1 MSYKRFDADDVLVS
15 VESIT
20 TSAWSGNVTTLSS
33 FYTSSTQYN
42 STSGDFYVNVFNQDP
57 SGSGEEIQFTVGYAN
72 KNGAGTLLY
81 NQSGDAS
88 VAGKSP
94 SSTVYGQ
101 FRTLILGDEE
111 SDFVFGSGDNTYTAD
126 SFYVISIDRGRY
138 KEKILPGSFELKI
151 SGSGGGITLTD
162 TSATTT
168 TQTFT
173 DAGRVY
179 ELKANVSSSVAGFG
193 SYGKLLP
200 DVGVI
205 LLNEEALDAA
215 VVDGGLALGTGNST
229 NANDENPKKLFN
241 AIVDGASFKL
251 SSQETVSSNFVFV
264 RARNSE
270 FNYSTNPSILTGSGE
285 LRHDVLIDSPET
297 YITTVGLYND
307 NQDLLAVAK
316 LSRPLLKNS
325 TKEALVRIKL
335 DY

>member
-1 MSYKRFDADDVLVS
+1 MSFKRLDIDDVLVS
-15 VESIT
+15 AESVT
-20 TSAWSGNVTTLSS
+20 TSAWSNNVTTLSS

-42 STSGDFYVNVFNQDP
+42 SNSGDYYVNVFNLDP
-57 SGSGEEIQFTVGYAN
+57 AGSTEEIQFTIGYAN
-72 KNGAGTLLY
+72 VDGKGTVLY
-81 NQSGDAS
+81 NST

-101 FRTLILGDEE
+101 YRSLILGDEE
-111 SDFVFGSGDNTYTAD
+111 SSFTFGSGDNTYTSD
-126 SFYVISIDRGRY
+126 GFYVISIDRGRY
-138 KEKILPGSFELKI
+138 KEKILPGSLELTLT
-151 SGSGGGITLTD
+151 SGGNTIILSD
-162 TSATTT
+162 TSTTTT

-179 ELKANVSSSVAGFG
+179 ELKSNVSASVPNSG

-200 DVGVI
+200 DVGII

-215 VVDGGLALGTGNST
+215 VNKGGLALGTGNASNT
-229 NANDENPKKLFN
+229 NNENPKKLFN
-241 AIVDGASFKL
+241 AIVTGGSFKL
-251 SSQETVSSNFVFV
+251 SSQETISSNFVFV

-285 LRHDVLIDSPET
+285 LRYDVLIDSPQS
-297 YITTVGLYND
+297 YITTVGMYND

-316 LSRPLLKNS
+316 LSRPLLKDS
-325 TKEALVRIKL
+325 TKEALIRIKL

>member
-72 KNGAGTLLY
+72 KNGAGTVLY
-81 NQSGDAS
+81 NQSGNAS

-94 SSTVYGQ
+94 SDTVYGQ
-101 FRTLILGDEE
+101 YRTLILGDEE
-111 SDFVFGSGDNTYTAD
+111 SDFVFGSGENTYTAD
-126 SFYVISIDRGRY
+126 SFYVISIDRARY
-138 KEKILPGSFELKI
+138 KEKILPGSLELTLDV
-151 SGSGGGITLTD
+151 GGNSIVIQD
-162 TSATTT
+162 VVTT

-173 DAGRVY
+173 DAGRAY
-179 ELKANVSSSVAGFG
+179 ELKTSANNTVANSG
-193 SYGKLLP
+193 SFGKLFP
-200 DVGVI
+200 DIGVI
-205 LLNEEALDAA
+205 LLNEEALDAT
-215 VVDGGLALGTGNST
+215 VGNGGLALGTGNSPNT
-229 NANDENPKKLFN
+229 NDQNPKKLFN
-241 AIVDGASFKL
+241 AIVAGGSFKL
-251 SSQETVSSNFVFV
+251 SSQETVSSNFVFA

>member
-15 VESIT
+15 AESVT

-57 SGSGEEIQFTVGYAN
+57 SGSGEEIQFTIGYAN

-81 NQSGDAS
+81 NSG

-94 SSTVYGQ
+94 SDTVYGQ
-101 FRTLILGDEE
+101 YRTLVLGDED
-111 SDFVFGSGDNTYTAD
+111 SDFVFGSGDNTYTAS

-179 ELKANVSSSVAGFG
+179 ELKANVSSSVAASG

-200 DVGVI
+200 DVGII
-205 LLNEEALDAA
+205 LLNEEALDAT
-215 VVDGGLALGTGNST
+215 VGNGGIALGTGNST
-229 NANDENPKKLFN
+229 NADDQNPKKLFN
-241 AIVDGASFKL
+241 AIVAGGSFKL
-251 SSQETVSSNFVFV
+251 SSQETVSSNFVFA

>member
-15 VESIT
+15 AESVT
-20 TSAWSGNVTTLSS
+20 TSAWSNNVTTLSS

-81 NQSGDAS
+81 NSAVS
-88 VAGKSP
+88 GKSP
-94 SSTVYGQ
+94 SDTVYGQ
-101 FRTLILGDEE
+101 YRTLVLGDEE
-111 SDFVFGSGDNTYTAD
+111 SDFIFGSGDNTYTAD

-138 KEKILPGSFELKI
+138 KEKILPGSLELTLTNGAATI
-151 SGSGGGITLTD
+151 VLTD
-162 TSATTT
+162 TSTTTT

-179 ELKANVSSSVAGFG
+179 ELKADVSSSVAASG

-200 DVGVI
+200 DVGII
-205 LLNEEALDAA
+205 LLNEEALDATKN
-215 VVDGGLALGTGNST
+215 DGGLALGTGNST
-229 NANDENPKKLFN
+229 NSNDQNPRKLFD
-241 AIVDGASFKL
+241 AIVSGGSFKL
-251 SSQETVSSNFVFV
+251 SGQETVSSNFVFV

-297 YITTVGLYND
+297 YITTVGLYNET
-307 NQDLLAVAK
+307 QDLLAVAK

>member
-15 VESIT
+15 AESIT

-81 NQSGDAS
+81 NSG

-94 SSTVYGQ
+94 SDTVYGQ
-101 FRTLILGDEE
+101 YRTLVLGDEE
-111 SDFVFGSGDNTYTAD
+111 SDFVFGSGDNTYTAN

-138 KEKILPGSFELKI
+138 KEKILPGSL
-151 SGSGGGITLTD
+151 SLTLTNGANTIILSD

-179 ELKANVSSSVAGFG
+179 ELKADVSSSVAASG

-200 DVGVI
+200 DVGII
-205 LLNEEALDAA
+205 LLNEEAIDAT
-215 VVDGGLALGTGNST
+215 VGNGGIALGTGNST
-229 NANDENPKKLFN
+229 NTNDQNPKKLFN
-241 AIVDGASFKL
+241 AIVAGASFKL
-251 SSQETVSSNFVFV
+251 SSQETVSSNFVFA

>member
-15 VESIT
+15 VESVT

-72 KNGAGTLLY
+72 KNGAGTVLY
-81 NQSGDAS
+81 NSN

-94 SSTVYGQ
+94 SDTVYGQ
-101 FRTLILGDEE
+101 YRTLILGDEE
-111 SDFVFGSGDNTYTAD
+111 ADFVFGSGDNTYTAD
-126 SFYVISIDRGRY
+126 SFYVITIDRGRY
-138 KEKILPGSFELKI
+138 REKILPGSLELTLNV
-151 SGSGGGITLTD
+151 GGNSIVIQD
-162 TSATTT
+162 TSVTTT
-168 TQTFT
+168 TETFT

-179 ELKANVSSSVAGFG
+179 ELKTSANNSVNNSG
-193 SYGKLLP
+193 SFGKLLP
-200 DVGVI
+200 DIGVI
-205 LLNEEALDAA
+205 LLNEEALDAT
-215 VVDGGLALGTGNST
+215 VGNGGIALSTGNST
-229 NANDENPKKLFN
+229 NTDDQNPKKLFN
-241 AIVDGASFKL
+241 AIVAGGSFKL
-251 SSQETVSSNFVFV
+251 SSQETVSSNFVFA

>member
-15 VESIT
+15 AESVT
-20 TSAWSGNVTTLSS
+20 TSAWSNNVTTLSS

-57 SGSGEEIQFTVGYAN
+57 SGSGEEIQFTIGYAN
-72 KNGAGTLLY
+72 KNGDGTVQY
-81 NQSGDAS
+81 NPS
-88 VAGKSP
+88 VTGKSP
-94 SSTVYGQ
+94 SDTVYGQ
-101 FRTLILGDEE
+101 YRTLILGDEE
-111 SDFVFGSGDNTYTAD
+111 SDFVFSSGDNTYTAD
-126 SFYVISIDRGRY
+126 GFYVISIDRGRY
-138 KEKILPGSFELKI
+138 KEKILPGSLQLTLKTADNGNITI
-151 SGSGGGITLTD
+151 SD

-179 ELKANVSSSVAGFG
+179 ELKADVSSSVATSG

-200 DVGVI
+200 DVGII
-205 LLNEEALDAA
+205 LLNEEALDAPITA
-215 VVDGGLALGTGNST
+215 GGLALGTGN
-229 NANDENPKKLFN
+229 NPNNNDYNPKKLYD
-241 AIVDGASFKL
+241 AIVSGSSFKL
-251 SSQETVSSNFVFV
+251 SSQETVSSNFVFA

-285 LRHDVLIDSPET
+285 LRHSVLIDSPET

>member
-15 VESIT
+15 AESVT

-81 NQSGDAS
+81 NSN
-88 VAGKSP
+88 VTGKSP
-94 SSTVYGQ
+94 SNTVYGQ
-101 FRTLILGDEE
+101 YRTLVLGDED
-111 SDFVFGSGDNTYTAD
+111 SDFVFGSGDNTYTAN

-138 KEKILPGSFELKI
+138 KEKILPGSLELTLDV
-151 SGSGGGITLTD
+151 GGNSIVIQD

-179 ELKANVSSSVAGFG
+179 ELKTSANNSVNNSG
-193 SYGKLLP
+193 SFGKLLP
-200 DVGVI
+200 DIGVI
-205 LLNEEALDAA
+205 LLNEESLYAT
-215 VVDGGLALGTGNST
+215 VGNCGLALGTCNSPNT
-229 NANDENPKKLFN
+229 NDQNPKNLFN
-241 AIVDGASFKL
+241 AIVAGASFKL

>member
-15 VESIT
+15 VESVT

-81 NQSGDAS
+81 NNS
-88 VAGKSP
+88 VSGKSP
-94 SSTVYGQ
+94 SDTVYGQ
-101 FRTLILGDEE
+101 YRTLVLGDEE

-126 SFYVISIDRGRY
+126 GFYVISIDRGRY
-138 KEKILPGSFELKI
+138 KEKILPGSLELTLDV
-151 SGSGGGITLTD
+151 GGNSIVIQD
-162 TSATTT
+162 TSTDSD
-168 TQTFT
+168 TQTYT

-179 ELKANVSSSVAGFG
+179 ELKTTANTFVQNSG
-193 SYGKLLP
+193 SFGKLFP
-200 DVGVI
+200 DIGVI
-205 LLNEEALDAA
+205 LLNEEALDAT
-215 VVDGGLALGTGNST
+215 VGNGGIGLGTST
-229 NANDENPKKLFN
+229 DTDAQNPKKLFN
-241 AIVDGASFKL
+241 AIVAGGSFKL
-251 SSQETVSSNFVFV
+251 SSQETISSNFVFA

>member
-1 MSYKRFDADDVLVS
+1 MSFKRFDQDDVLISAES
-15 VESIT
+15 VT
-20 TSAWSGNVTTLSS
+20 TSAWSNNVTTLTS

-42 STSGDFYVNVFNQDP
+42 STSGDYYVNVFNLDP
-57 SGSGEEIQFTVGYAN
+57 SGSQEEIQFTIGYAN
-72 KNGAGTLLY
+72 ADGKGTVLY
-81 NQSGDAS
+81 NSS
-88 VAGKSP
+88 VTGKSP

-101 FRTLILGDEE
+101 YRSLVLGDED
-111 SDFVFGSGDNTYTAD
+111 SSFVFGSGDNTYTGTG
-126 SFYVISIDRGRY
+126 FYVLSIDRGRY
-138 KEKILPGSFELKI
+138 KEKILPGSLELKI
-151 SGSGGGITLTD
+151 SGSGGFVIISD

-179 ELKANVSSSVAGFG
+179 ELKSNVSASVPNSG

-200 DVGVI
+200 DVGLI

-215 VVDGGLALGTGNST
+215 INKGGIALGTGNNT
-229 NANDENPKKLFN
+229 NTDDQNPKKLFN
-241 AIVDGASFKL
+241 AIVKGASFKL
-251 SSQETVSSNFVFV
+251 SSQETISSNFVFT

-285 LRHDVLIDSPET
+285 LRYDVLIDSPQT

-316 LSRPLLKNS
+316 LSRPLLKDS
-325 TKEALVRIKL
+325 TKEALIRIKL

>member
-1 MSYKRFDADDVLVS
+1 MSYKRFDADDVLISAES
-15 VESIT
+15 VT

-33 FYTSSTQYN
+33 FYTSSTQYS
-42 STSGDFYVNVFNQDP
+42 STSGDYYVNVFNQDP

-72 KNGAGTLLY
+72 KNGAGTVLF
-81 NQSGDAS
+81 NSA

-94 SSTVYGQ
+94 SDTVYGQ
-101 FRTLILGDEE
+101 YRTLVLGDED
-111 SDFVFGSGDNTYTAD
+111 SNFIFGSGNNTFTAD
-126 SFYVISIDRGRY
+126 SFYVLSIDRGRY
-138 KEKILPGSFELKI
+138 KEKILPGSLEL
-151 SGSGGGITLTD
+151 TLTNGSDTIILSD
-162 TSATTT
+162 TSTSTT

-179 ELKANVSSSVAGFG
+179 ELKANVSASVSNSG

-200 DVGVI
+200 DIGVI

-215 VVDGGLALGTGNST
+215 VVDGGIALGTVNRSDE
-229 NANDENPKKLFN
+229 NDENPKKLFN
-241 AIVDGASFKL
+241 AIVAGGSFKL
-251 SSQETVSSNFVFV
+251 SSQETVSSNFIFA

-325 TKEALVRIKL
+325 TKEALIRIKL

>member
-15 VESIT
+15 AESVT

-42 STSGDFYVNVFNQDP
+42 STSGDFYVNVYNQDP
-57 SGSGEEIQFTVGYAN
+57 SGSGEEIQFTIGYAN
-72 KNGAGTLLY
+72 KNGAGTTRY
-81 NQSGDAS
+81 NPS
-88 VAGKSP
+88 VVGKSP
-94 SSTVYGQ
+94 SDTVYGQ
-101 FRTLILGDEE
+101 YRTLVLGDEE
-111 SDFVFGSGDNTYTAD
+111 SDFIFGSGDNTYTAD

-138 KEKILPGSFELKI
+138 KEKILPGSLELTLDV
-151 SGSGGGITLTD
+151 GGNSIVIQD
-162 TSATTT
+162 TSTTTT

-179 ELKANVSSSVAGFG
+179 ELKTSANNSVNNSG
-193 SYGKLLP
+193 SFGKLLP
-200 DVGVI
+200 DIGVI
-205 LLNEEALDAA
+205 LLNEEALDAT
-215 VVDGGLALGTGNST
+215 VVNGGLALGTGNS
-229 NANDENPKKLFN
+229 ANDDDENPKKLFN
-241 AIVDGASFKL
+241 AIVAGASFKL

>member
-1 MSYKRFDADDVLVS
+1 MSYKRFDSDDVIVS
-15 VESIT
+15 AESVT
-20 TSAWSGNVTTLSS
+20 TSAWSGNVTSLSS

-42 STSGDFYVNVFNQDP
+42 STSGDFYVNIFNQDP

-72 KNGAGTLLY
+72 KDGKGSLLY
-81 NQSGDAS
+81 NSA

-94 SSTVYGQ
+94 SDTIYGQ
-101 FRTLILGDEE
+101 YRTLVLGDEE
-111 SDFVFGSGDNTYTAD
+111 SDFVFGSGDNTFTGTG
-126 SFYVISIDRGRY
+126 FYVISLDRGRY
-138 KEKILPGSFELKI
+138 KEKILPGSFELTIGKDAGTI
-151 SGSGGGITLTD
+151 VLSD
-162 TSATTT
+162 TSTSTTT
-168 TQTFT
+168 DTFT

-179 ELKANVSSSVAGFG
+179 ELKADVSASVATSG

-200 DVGVI
+200 DVGLI

-215 VVDGGLALGTGNST
+215 VADGGLALGTGNST
-229 NANDENPKKLFN
+229 NTNDQNSKKLYN
-241 AIVDGASFKL
+241 AIVSGSNFKV
-251 SSQETVSSNFVFV
+251 SSQETISSNFVFS

-297 YITTVGLYND
+297 YITSVGLYND

-325 TKEALVRIKL
+325 TKEALIRIKL

>member
-15 VESIT
+15 AESIT
-20 TSAWSGNVTTLSS
+20 TSAWSGNVKTLSS

-81 NQSGDAS
+81 NSG

-94 SSTVYGQ
+94 SDTVYGQ
-101 FRTLILGDEE
+101 YRTLVLGDEE
-111 SDFVFGSGDNTYTAD
+111 SDFVFGSGDNTYTAN
-126 SFYVISIDRGRY
+126 SFYVISIDGGRY

-179 ELKANVSSSVAGFG
+179 ELKANVSSSVAASG
-193 SYGKLLP
+193 SYGKLLT
-200 DVGVI
+200 DVGII
-205 LLNEEALDAA
+205 LLNEEAIDAT
-215 VVDGGLALGTGNST
+215 VGNGGIALGTGNST
-229 NANDENPKKLFN
+229 NTNDQNPKKLFN
-241 AIVDGASFKL
+241 AIVAGASFKL
-251 SSQETVSSNFVFV
+251 SSQETVSSNFVFA

>member
-1 MSYKRFDADDVLVS
+1 MSFKRFDQDDVLISAES
-15 VESIT
+15 VT
-20 TSAWSGNVTTLSS
+20 TSAWSNNVTTLSS

-42 STSGDFYVNVFNQDP
+42 SSAGDFYVNVFNLDP
-57 SGSGEEIQFTVGYAN
+57 SGSQEEIQFTVGYAN
-72 KNGAGTLLY
+72 ANGTGTVLY
-81 NQSGDAS
+81 NSL

-101 FRTLILGDEE
+101 YRSLILGDEE
-111 SDFVFGSGDNTYTAD
+111 SSFTFGSGDNVYTSD
-126 SFYVISIDRGRY
+126 GFYVISIDRGRY
-138 KEKILPGSFELKI
+138 KEKILPGSLELTLTN
-151 SGSGGGITLTD
+151 GSDTITITD
-162 TSATTT
+162 TSTNTT

-179 ELKANVSSSVAGFG
+179 ELKANVSASVPNSG

-200 DVGVI
+200 DVGLI

-215 VVDGGLALGTGNST
+215 VNKGGLALGTGNNT
-229 NANDENPKKLFN
+229 NTNDENPKKLFN
-241 AIVDGASFKL
+241 AIVAGGSFKL
-251 SSQETVSSNFVFV
+251 SSQETISSNFVFT

-285 LRHDVLIDSPET
+285 LRYDVLIDSPQT

-316 LSRPLLKNS
+316 LSRPLLKDS
-325 TKEALVRIKL
+325 TKEALIRIKL

>member
-15 VESIT
+15 VESVT

-81 NQSGDAS
+81 NSS
-88 VAGKSP
+88 VSGKSP
-94 SSTVYGQ
+94 SDTVYGQ
-101 FRTLILGDEE
+101 YRTLVLGDEE
-111 SDFVFGSGDNTYTAD
+111 SDFIFGSGDNTYTAD

-138 KEKILPGSFELKI
+138 KEKILPGSLELTLDV
-151 SGSGGGITLTD
+151 GGNSIVIQD
-162 TSATTT
+162 TSTDSDR
-168 TQTFT
+168 QTFT

-179 ELKANVSSSVAGFG
+179 ELKTTANTFVQNSG
-193 SYGKLLP
+193 SFGKLLP
-200 DVGVI
+200 DIGVI
-205 LLNEEALDAA
+205 LLNEEALDAT
-215 VVDGGLALGTGNST
+215 VGNGGIGLGTSTAT
-229 NANDENPKKLFN
+229 NAQNPKKLFN
-241 AIVDGASFKL
+241 AIVAGGSFKL
-251 SSQETVSSNFVFV
+251 SSQETVSSNFVFA

-325 TKEALVRIKL
+325 TKEALIRIKL

>member
-1 MSYKRFDADDVLVS
+1 MSYKRFDSDDVIVS
-15 VESIT
+15 AESVT

-42 STSGDFYVNVFNQDP
+42 STSGDYYINIFNQDP

-72 KNGAGTLLY
+72 KDGKGSLLY
-81 NQSGDAS
+81 NSA

-94 SSTVYGQ
+94 SDTIYGQ
-101 FRTLILGDEE
+101 YRTLVLGDEE
-111 SDFVFGSGDNTYTAD
+111 SDFIFGSGDNTFTGT
-126 SFYVISIDRGRY
+126 SFYALSVDRGRY
-138 KEKILPGSFELKI
+138 KEKILPGSFELVLKTANN
-151 SGSGGGITLTD
+151 GNITITD
-162 TSATTT
+162 TSTSTTT
-168 TQTFT
+168 DTFT

-179 ELKANVSSSVAGFG
+179 ELKADVSSSVATSG

-200 DVGVI
+200 DVGLI
-205 LLNEEALDAA
+205 LLNEEALDAPIA
-215 VVDGGLALGTGNST
+215 AGGLALGTGNNT
-229 NANDENPKKLFN
+229 NTNDQNSKKLYN
-241 AIVDGASFKL
+241 AIVSGSSFKL
-251 SSQETVSSNFVFV
+251 SSQETISSNFVFA

-297 YITTVGLYND
+297 YVTSVGLYND

-325 TKEALVRIKL
+325 TKEALIRIKL

>member
-15 VESIT
+15 AESVT
-20 TSAWSGNVTTLSS
+20 TSAWSSNVTTLSS

-57 SGSGEEIQFTVGYAN
+57 SGSGEEIQFTIGYAN
-72 KNGAGTLLY
+72 KNGSGTLLY
-81 NQSGDAS
+81 NSAVS
-88 VAGKSP
+88 GKSP
-94 SSTVYGQ
+94 SDTVYGQ
-101 FRTLILGDEE
+101 YRTLVLGDEE

-126 SFYVISIDRGRY
+126 GFYVITVDRGRY
-138 KEKILPGSFELKI
+138 KEKILPGSLSLTLTNGANTI
-151 SGSGGGITLTD
+151 VLTD

-179 ELKANVSSSVAGFG
+179 ELKADVSSSVAASG

-200 DVGVI
+200 DVGII

-215 VVDGGLALGTGNST
+215 KVDGGIALGTGNST
-229 NANDENPKKLFN
+229 NTNDENPKKLFN

>member
-15 VESIT
+15 IESVT
-20 TSAWSGNVTTLSS
+20 TSAWSNNVTTLSS

-81 NQSGDAS
+81 NSS
-88 VAGKSP
+88 VSGKSP
-94 SSTVYGQ
+94 SDTVYGQ
-101 FRTLILGDEE
+101 YRTLVLGDEE
-111 SDFVFGSGDNTYTAD
+111 SNFVFGSGDNTYTAD
-126 SFYVISIDRGRY
+126 GFYVISIDRGRY
-138 KEKILPGSFELKI
+138 KEKILPGSLELTLDV
-151 SGSGGGITLTD
+151 GGNSIVIQD
-162 TSATTT
+162 TSTDSD

-179 ELKANVSSSVAGFG
+179 ELKTTANTFVQNSG
-193 SYGKLLP
+193 SFGKLFP
-200 DVGVI
+200 DIGVI
-205 LLNEEALDAA
+205 LLNEEALDAT
-215 VVDGGLALGTGNST
+215 VGNGGIGLGTST
-229 NANDENPKKLFN
+229 ATDAQNPKKLFN
-241 AIVDGASFKL
+241 AIVAGGSFKL
-251 SSQETVSSNFVFV
+251 SSQETVSSNFVFA

-325 TKEALVRIKL
+325 TKEALIRIKL

>member
-15 VESIT
+15 VESVT

-72 KNGAGTLLY
+72 KNGAGTVLY
-81 NQSGDAS
+81 NSN

-94 SSTVYGQ
+94 SDTVYGQ
-101 FRTLILGDEE
+101 YRTLVLGDEE
-111 SDFVFGSGDNTYTAD
+111 ADFVFGSGDNTYTAD
-126 SFYVISIDRGRY
+126 SFYVITIDRGRY
-138 KEKILPGSFELKI
+138 KEKILPGSLELTLNV
-151 SGSGGGITLTD
+151 GGNSIVIQD
-162 TSATTT
+162 TSVTTT
-168 TQTFT
+168 TETFT

-179 ELKANVSSSVAGFG
+179 ELKTSANNSVNNSG
-193 SYGKLLP
+193 SFGKLLP
-200 DVGVI
+200 DIGVI
-205 LLNEEALDAA
+205 LLNEEALDAT
-215 VVDGGLALGTGNST
+215 VGNGGIALSTGNST
-229 NANDENPKKLFN
+229 NTDDQNPKKLFN
-241 AIVDGASFKL
+241 AIVAGGSFKL
-251 SSQETVSSNFVFV
+251 SSQETVSSNFVFA

-270 FNYSTNPSILTGSGE
+270 FNYSTHPSILTGSGE

-297 YITTVGLYND
+297 YITTVGVYND

>member
-1 MSYKRFDADDVLVS
+1 MSYKRFDADDVLISAES
-15 VESIT
+15 VT

-33 FYTSSTQYN
+33 FYTSSTQYS
-42 STSGDFYVNVFNQDP
+42 STSGDYYVNVFNQDP
-57 SGSGEEIQFTVGYAN
+57 AGSGEEIQFTIGYAN
-72 KNGAGTLLY
+72 RNGHGTEDYNNAG
-81 NQSGDAS
+81 AP
-88 VAGKSP
+88 GKSP
-94 SSTVYGQ
+94 SDTVYGQ
-101 FRTLILGDEE
+101 YRTLILGDED
-111 SDFVFGSGDNTYTAD
+111 SSFIFGSGDNTYNAD
-126 SFYVISIDRGRY
+126 GFYVLSISRGRY
-138 KEKILPGSFELKI
+138 KEKILPGSLELTLDV
-151 SGSGGGITLTD
+151 GGNSIVIQD
-162 TSATTT
+162 TSTTTT

-179 ELKANVSSSVAGFG
+179 ELKANVSSSVAASG

-200 DVGVI
+200 DIGVI

-215 VVDGGLALGTGNST
+215 VVDGGIALGTVNRPDE
-229 NANDENPKKLFN
+229 NDENPKKLFN
-241 AIVDGASFKL
+241 AIVAGGSFKL
-251 SSQETVSSNFVFV
+251 SSQETVSSNFIFA

>member
-15 VESIT
+15 AESVT

-57 SGSGEEIQFTVGYAN
+57 SGSGEEIQFTIGYAN

-81 NQSGDAS
+81 NSN
-88 VAGKSP
+88 VTGKSP
-94 SSTVYGQ
+94 SDTVYGQ
-101 FRTLILGDEE
+101 YRTLVLGDEE
-111 SDFVFGSGDNTYTAD
+111 SDFVFGSGDNTYTAN

-138 KEKILPGSFELKI
+138 KEKILPGSLELTLDV
-151 SGSGGGITLTD
+151 GGNSIVIQD

-179 ELKANVSSSVAGFG
+179 ELKANVSSSVAASG

-200 DVGVI
+200 DVGII
-205 LLNEEALDAA
+205 LLNEEALDAT
-215 VVDGGLALGTGNST
+215 VGNGGLALGTGNST
-229 NANDENPKKLFN
+229 NTNDENPKKLFN
-241 AIVDGASFKL
+241 AIVAGASFKL
-251 SSQETVSSNFVFV
+251 SSQETVSSNFVFA

>member
-15 VESIT
+15 AESVT
-20 TSAWSGNVTTLSS
+20 TSAWSGNVTTLTS

-42 STSGDFYVNVFNQDP
+42 STSGDFYVNIYNQDP
-57 SGSGEEIQFTVGYAN
+57 SGSGEEIQFTVGYGN
-72 KNGAGTLLY
+72 KNGTGTPLY
-81 NQSGDAS
+81 NSAVS
-88 VAGKSP
+88 GKSP
-94 SSTVYGQ
+94 SDTVYGQ
-101 FRTLILGDEE
+101 YRTLVLGDEE
-111 SDFVFGSGDNTYTAD
+111 SDFVFGSGDNNYTAD
-126 SFYVISIDRGRY
+126 GFYVISIDRGRY
-138 KEKILPGSFELKI
+138 KEKILPGSLELTLTNGANTI
-151 SGSGGGITLTD
+151 VLTD

-179 ELKANVSSSVAGFG
+179 ELKSNVSASIAASG

-200 DVGVI
+200 DIGVI

-215 VVDGGLALGTGNST
+215 VVDGGLALGTSTATDAENS
-229 NANDENPKKLFN
+229 KKLYN
-241 AIVDGASFKL
+241 AIVSGASFKL

-307 NQDLLAVAK
+307 SQDLLAVAK

-325 TKEALVRIKL
+325 TKEALIRIKL

>member
-15 VESIT
+15 AESIT

-72 KNGAGTLLY
+72 KNGYGSLQY
-81 NQSGDAS
+81 NSS
-88 VAGKSP
+88 VSGKSP
-94 SSTVYGQ
+94 SDTVYGQ
-101 FRTLILGDEE
+101 YRTLVLGDEE
-111 SDFVFGSGDNTYTAD
+111 SDFVFGAGDNTYTAD
-126 SFYVISIDRGRY
+126 GFYVITVDRGRY
-138 KEKILPGSFELKI
+138 KEKILPGSLSLTLI
-151 SGSGGGITLTD
+151 NGANTIVLTD

-179 ELKANVSSSVAGFG
+179 ELKADVSSSVASSG

-200 DVGVI
+200 DIGVI

-215 VVDGGLALGTGNST
+215 VADGGLNLGTQSSDYQNR
-229 NANDENPKKLFN
+229 ENPKKLFN
-241 AIVDGASFKL
+241 AIVAGESFKL
-251 SSQETVSSNFVFV
+251 SSQETVSSNFVFA

>member
-1 MSYKRFDADDVLVS
+1 MSYKRFDSDDVIVS
-15 VESIT
+15 AESVT
-20 TSAWSGNVTTLSS
+20 TSAWSGNVTTLTS

-42 STSGDFYVNVFNQDP
+42 STSGDYYVNIFNQDP
-57 SGSGEEIQFTVGYAN
+57 SGSGEEIQFTIGYAN
-72 KNGAGTLLY
+72 KDGKGSLLY
-81 NQSGDAS
+81 NSA

-94 SSTVYGQ
+94 SDTIYGQ
-101 FRTLILGDEE
+101 YRTLVLGDEE
-111 SDFVFGSGDNTYTAD
+111 SDFIFGSGDNTFTGT
-126 SFYVISIDRGRY
+126 SFYVISVDRGRY
-138 KEKILPGSFELKI
+138 KEKILPGSFELTIGKD
-151 SGSGGGITLTD
+151 SGTIVLTD
-162 TSATTT
+162 TSTSTTT
-168 TQTFT
+168 DTFT

-179 ELKANVSSSVAGFG
+179 ELKADVSSSVANSG

-200 DVGVI
+200 DVGLI
-205 LLNEEALDAA
+205 LLNEEALDATVA
-215 VVDGGLALGTGNST
+215 DGGLALGTGNNT
-229 NANDENPKKLFN
+229 NTNDQNSKKLYD
-241 AIVDGASFKL
+241 AIVSGSSFKL
-251 SSQETVSSNFVFV
+251 SSQETISSNFVFA

-297 YITTVGLYND
+297 YITSVGLYND

>member
-1 MSYKRFDADDVLVS
+1 MSYKRFDSDDVIVS
-15 VESIT
+15 AESVT

-42 STSGDFYVNVFNQDP
+42 STSGDYYVNIYNQDP

-72 KNGAGTLLY
+72 KDGKGSLLY
-81 NQSGDAS
+81 NSA

-94 SSTVYGQ
+94 SDTIYGQ
-101 FRTLILGDEE
+101 YRTLILGDEE
-111 SDFVFGSGDNTYTAD
+111 SDFVFGSGDNTFTGT
-126 SFYVISIDRGRY
+126 SFYVISVDRGRY
-138 KEKILPGSFELKI
+138 KEKILPGSLELVLKTANNGNITI
-151 SGSGGGITLTD
+151 SD
-162 TSATTT
+162 TSTSTTT
-168 TQTFT
+168 DTFT

-179 ELKANVSSSVAGFG
+179 ELKANVSSSVADSG

-200 DVGVI
+200 DVGLI
-205 LLNEEALDAA
+205 LINEEALDASVA
-215 VVDGGLALGTGNST
+215 DGGLALGTGNST
-229 NANDENPKKLFN
+229 NTNDQNSKKLYD
-241 AIVDGASFKL
+241 AIVSGSNFKL
-251 SSQETVSSNFVFV
+251 SSQETISSNFVFA

-297 YITTVGLYND
+297 YITSVGLYND

-325 TKEALVRIKL
+325 TKEALIRIKL

>member
-15 VESIT
+15 VESVT

-72 KNGAGTLLY
+72 KNGAGTVLY
-81 NQSGDAS
+81 NSN

-94 SSTVYGQ
+94 SDTVYGQ
-101 FRTLILGDEE
+101 YRTLVLGDEE
-111 SDFVFGSGDNTYTAD
+111 ADFVFGSGDNTYTAD
-126 SFYVISIDRGRY
+126 SFYVITIDRGRY
-138 KEKILPGSFELKI
+138 KEKILPGSLELTLNV
-151 SGSGGGITLTD
+151 GGNSIVIQD
-162 TSATTT
+162 TSVTTT
-168 TQTFT
+168 TETFT

-179 ELKANVSSSVAGFG
+179 ELKTSANNSVNNSG
-193 SYGKLLP
+193 SFGKLLP
-200 DVGVI
+200 DIGVI
-205 LLNEEALDAA
+205 LLNEEALDAT
-215 VVDGGLALGTGNST
+215 VGNGGIALSTGNST
-229 NANDENPKKLFN
+229 NTNDQNPKKLFN
-241 AIVDGASFKL
+241 AIVAGASFKL
-251 SSQETVSSNFVFV
+251 SSQETISSNFVFA

-270 FNYSTNPSILTGSGE
+270 FNYSTNPPILTGSGE

>member
-1 MSYKRFDADDVLVS
+1 MSYKRFDSDDVIVS
-15 VESIT
+15 AESVT
-20 TSAWSGNVTTLSS
+20 TSAWSGNVTTLTS

-42 STSGDFYVNVFNQDP
+42 STSGDYYVNIFNQDP

-72 KNGAGTLLY
+72 KDGKGSLLY
-81 NQSGDAS
+81 NSA

-94 SSTVYGQ
+94 SDTIYGQ
-101 FRTLILGDEE
+101 YRTLVLGDEE
-111 SDFVFGSGDNTYTAD
+111 SDFIFGSGDNTYTGT
-126 SFYVISIDRGRY
+126 SFYVISVDRGRY
-138 KEKILPGSFELKI
+138 KEKILPGSFELTIGKD
-151 SGSGGGITLTD
+151 SGTITLTD
-162 TSATTT
+162 TSTSTTT
-168 TQTFT
+168 DTFT

-179 ELKANVSSSVAGFG
+179 ELKADVSSSVANSG

-200 DVGVI
+200 DVGLI
-205 LLNEEALDAA
+205 LLNEEALDASIA
-215 VVDGGLALGTGNST
+215 DGGLALGTGNST
-229 NANDENPKKLFN
+229 NTNDQNSKKLYD
-241 AIVDGASFKL
+241 AIVYGSNIKL
-251 SSQETVSSNFVFV
+251 SSQETISSNFVFA

-297 YITTVGLYND
+297 YITSVGLYND

-325 TKEALVRIKL
+325 TKEALIRIKL

>member
-15 VESIT
+15 VESVT

-81 NQSGDAS
+81 NSLVS
-88 VAGKSP
+88 GKSP
-94 SSTVYGQ
+94 SDTVYGQ
-101 FRTLILGDEE
+101 YRTLVLGDEE
-111 SDFVFGSGDNTYTAD
+111 SDFIFGSGDNTYTAD

-138 KEKILPGSFELKI
+138 KEKILPGSLELTLDV
-151 SGSGGGITLTD
+151 GGNSIVIQD
-162 TSATTT
+162 TSTDSD

-179 ELKANVSSSVAGFG
+179 ELKTTANTFVQNSG
-193 SYGKLLP
+193 SFGKLFP
-200 DVGVI
+200 DIGVI
-205 LLNEEALDAA
+205 LLNEEALDAT
-215 VVDGGLALGTGNST
+215 VGNGGIGLGTST
-229 NANDENPKKLFN
+229 ATDAQNPKKLFN
-241 AIVDGASFKL
+241 AIVAGGSFKL
-251 SSQETVSSNFVFV
+251 SSQETISSNFVFA

-285 LRHDVLIDSPET
+285 LRHDALIDSPET

-325 TKEALVRIKL
+325 TKEALIRIKL

>member
-15 VESIT
+15 AESVT
-20 TSAWSGNVTTLSS
+20 TSAWSNNVTTLTT
-33 FYTSSTQYN
+33 FFTSSTQYN
-42 STSGDFYVNVFNQDP
+42 STSGDFYVNIFKDDP
-57 SGSGEEIQFTVGYAN
+57 ALTASADIQFTVGYAN
-72 KNGAGTLLY
+72 TNGYGTLLY
-81 NQSGDAS
+81 NSS

-94 SSTVYGQ
+94 SDTVYGQ
-101 FRTLILGDEE
+101 YRSLVLGDED
-111 SDFVFGSGDNTYTAD
+111 SSFTFSSGDNTYTSD
-126 SFYVISIDRGRY
+126 GFYVISIDRGRY
-138 KEKILPGSFELKI
+138 KEKILPGSLSLTLTNGANTI
-151 SGSGGGITLTD
+151 ILTD

-179 ELKANVSSSVAGFG
+179 ELKADVSSSVATSG

-200 DVGVI
+200 DIGII

-215 VVDGGLALGTGNST
+215 KVDGGIALGTEINNNS
-229 NANDENPKKLFN
+229 NDQNPRKLYN
-241 AIVDGASFKL
+241 AIKAGGNFKL

>member
-15 VESIT
+15 AESVT
-20 TSAWSGNVTTLSS
+20 TSAWSGNLTTLSS

-42 STSGDFYVNVFNQDP
+42 STSGDFYVNVYNQDP
-57 SGSGEEIQFTVGYAN
+57 SGSGEEIQFTIGYGN
-72 KNGAGTLLY
+72 KNGGGTVRY
-81 NQSGDAS
+81 NSA
-88 VAGKSP
+88 VPGKSP
-94 SSTVYGQ
+94 SDTIYGQ
-101 FRTLILGDEE
+101 YRTLVLGDED

-126 SFYVISIDRGRY
+126 GFYVISIDRGRY
-138 KEKILPGSFELKI
+138 KEKILPGSLQLTLKTANNGNVVI
-151 SGSGGGITLTD
+151 SD

-179 ELKANVSSSVAGFG
+179 ELTSNVSASVANSG

-200 DVGVI
+200 DIGVI
-205 LLNEEALDAA
+205 LLNEEALDAPISA
-215 VVDGGLALGTGNST
+215 GGLALGTQNGNS
-229 NANDENPKKLFN
+229 DDQNPKKLFN
-241 AIVDGASFKL
+241 AIVSGSNFKL

-325 TKEALVRIKL
+325 TKEALIRIKL

>member
-15 VESIT
+15 AESVT
-20 TSAWSGNVTTLSS
+20 TSAWSNNVTTLTS

-57 SGSGEEIQFTVGYAN
+57 AGSGEEIQFTVGYAN

-81 NQSGDAS
+81 NSS

-94 SSTVYGQ
+94 SDTVYGQ
-101 FRTLILGDEE
+101 YRTLVLGDEE
-111 SDFVFGSGDNTYTAD
+111 SDFVFGSGDNTYTAN

-138 KEKILPGSFELKI
+138 KEKILPGSLELTLEV
-151 SGSGGGITLTD
+151 GGNSIVIQD

-179 ELKANVSSSVAGFG
+179 ELKTSANNSVNNSG
-193 SYGKLLP
+193 SFGKLLP
-200 DVGVI
+200 DIGVI
-205 LLNEEALDAA
+205 LLNEEALDAT
-215 VVDGGLALGTGNST
+215 VGNGGLALGTGNST
-229 NANDENPKKLFN
+229 NTNDENPQKLFN
-241 AIVDGASFKL
+241 AIVAGASFKL
-251 SSQETVSSNFVFV
+251 SSQETVSSNFVFA

>member
-1 MSYKRFDADDVLVS
+1 MSYKRFDSDDVIVS
-15 VESIT
+15 AESVT
-20 TSAWSGNVTTLSS
+20 TSAWSGNVTTLTS

-42 STSGDFYVNVFNQDP
+42 STSGDYYVNIFNQDP

-72 KNGAGTLLY
+72 KDGKGSILY
-81 NQSGDAS
+81 NSA

-94 SSTVYGQ
+94 SDTIYGQ
-101 FRTLILGDEE
+101 YRTLVLGDEE
-111 SDFVFGSGDNTYTAD
+111 SDFIFGSGDNTFTGTG
-126 SFYVISIDRGRY
+126 FYVISVDRGRY
-138 KEKILPGSFELKI
+138 KEKILPGSLELILKTANNGNITI
-151 SGSGGGITLTD
+151 SD
-162 TSATTT
+162 TSTSTTT
-168 TQTFT
+168 DTFT

-179 ELKANVSSSVAGFG
+179 ELKADVSSSVANSG

-200 DVGVI
+200 DVGLI
-205 LLNEEALDAA
+205 LLNEEALDAS

-229 NANDENPKKLFN
+229 NTNDQNSKKLYD
-241 AIVDGASFKL
+241 AIVSGSNFKL
-251 SSQETVSSNFVFV
+251 SSQETISSNFVFA

-297 YITTVGLYND
+297 YITSVGLYND

-325 TKEALVRIKL
+325 TKEALIRIKL

>member
-72 KNGAGTLLY
+72 KNGVGTVLY

-94 SSTVYGQ
+94 SDTVYGQ
-101 FRTLILGDEE
+101 YRTLILGDEE

-138 KEKILPGSFELKI
+138 KEKILPGSLELTLDV
-151 SGSGGGITLTD
+151 GGNSIVIQDVVTD
-162 TSATTT
+162 TK
-168 TQTFT
+168 TFT

-179 ELKANVSSSVAGFG
+179 ELKANVSSSVAASG

-200 DVGVI
+200 DVGII
-205 LLNEEALDAA
+205 LLNEEALDAT
-215 VVDGGLALGTGNST
+215 VGNGGLALGTGNSSNT
-229 NANDENPKKLFN
+229 NDENPQKLFN
-241 AIVDGASFKL
+241 AIVAGASFKL
-251 SSQETVSSNFVFV
+251 SSQETVSSNFVFA

-297 YITTVGLYND
+297 YITTIGLYND